1 MAPICSEKSQIWFK
15 KDSSLLEKVQHL
27 NQFNKGSDVLEKV
40 KICSKIQ
47 LDKGEDALK
56 MVQTS
61 SKMLKSVQKS
71 IQTV

>member
-1 MAPICSEKSQIWFK
+1 MAPICSQKSQIWFK

-47 LDKGEDALK
+47 LNKG
-56 MVQTS
+56 
-61 SKMLKSVQKS
+61 
-71 IQTV
+71 